1 MSSTIHSGG
10 DVEFAMQ
17 GSRSTLPQF
26 IASFGE
32 PLHTASLGLEDVDEV
47 EDIEEYSRATDG
59 S

>member
-1 MSSTIHSGG
+1 MPSGG
-10 DVEFAMQ
+10 GVEFALQ

-32 PLHTASLGLEDVDEV
+32 PLHTVSVGLQDVDEV
-47 EDIEEYSRATDG
+47 EDIEEYSGTTDG

>member
-1 MSSTIHSGG
+1 
-10 DVEFAMQ
+10 MQ